1 MSHIVTR
8 ESLIKMVSS
17 SDQEYVVKVLG
28 RALVALYDNQTAEE
42 KNCAMTQEDNSI
54 GFTGADAHSGSIT
67 ARYFLKHRTLLDWQ
81 VEQWVKPNT
90 KGIPRIAK
98 YWKQLD
104 AVAQQKAART
114 QTSMV

>member
-1 MSHIVTR
+1 MTHIVTR
-8 ESLIKMVSS
+8 ESLIKMVSK
-17 SDQEYVVKVLG
+17 DDPAYVAKVVG

-42 KNCAMTQEDNSI
+42 KGSTMTKEDNSI

-67 ARYFLKHRTLLDWQ
+67 ARYFLKHQTLLEWQ
-81 VEQWVKPNT
+81 LEQWTKPNT

-104 AVAQQKAART
+104 EVAQRKIARA
-114 QTSMV
+114 QTSML